1 MGDVPHITVCA
12 PRGEGLDDLRA
23 ALLAFVPEVGAE
35 SGALSQARHVEA
47 ARRACQSLQDAAA
60 AIDAGMPLDVAA
72 VDLSA
77 ALDVLGE
84 ITGETLNEQ
93 VISEVFARF
102 CVGK

>member
-1 MGDVPHITVCA
+1 M
-12 PRGEGLDDLRA
+12 
-23 ALLAFVPEVGAE
+23 
-35 SGALSQARHVEA
+35 LSQARHVQA
-47 ARRACQSLQDAAA
+47 AGRACDALLEAMR
-60 AIDAGMPLDVAA
+60 AIENEMPLDVCA

-84 ITGETLNEQ
+84 ITGETMSEH